1 MGGNFM
7 ALKRSFL
14 ESMGLT
20 EQQISAIMDE
30 HTAVTDRMK
39 KEIEQYKA
47 DADRLPEVQKELD
60 AIKGGEDYKAKYDKE
75 HQDFEDYKA
84 QVARDGDA
92 AKVRSAYR
100 RLLSDEKISEKR
112 LDAICK
118 VTDFSAMRLD
128 KDGSLHDADK
138 LREAIKQDW
147 GEFITETS
155 ERGTTVETPPA
166 GKSTMT
172 KADILA
178 IKDAGARQK
187 AIAENL
193 SLFGH

>member
-1 MGGNFM
+1 M

-20 EQQISAIMDE
+20 EAQISAIMDE

-39 KEIEQYKA
+39 KEIDQYKA
-47 DADRLPEVQKELD
+47 DAEKLPEVQKELD
-60 AIKGGEDYKAKYDKE
+60 ALKGGEDFKAKYDRE

-84 QVARDGDA
+84 QVARDADA
-92 AKVRSAYR
+92 AKARSAYR
-100 RLLSDEKISEKR
+100 KLLADAGISGEER

-118 VTDFSAMRLD
+118 ITDFSGMKLE

-138 LREAIKQDW
+138 LTESIKQDW
-147 GEFITETS
+147 AGFIPKTS
-155 ERGTTVETPPA
+155 QRGAPVDTPPEGGKA
-166 GKSTMT
+166 GMT
-172 KADILA
+172 KAEILA
-178 IKDAGARQK
+178 IKDTSARQK

-193 SLFGH
+193 QLFGH